1 MRTQA
6 TAFDIT
12 VTVAPGMVLAPPAPV
27 RLRLGA
33 RQTAGTAALAGAMV
47 SLSIFLAGQPWLAG
61 CQGLATVPYL
71 ASGLLL
77 ILASDLLLLPRIR
90 NRRLRQ
96 SAIMN
101 GLMLG
106 TGLTILVSVMLNP
119 SLAWPALFPVLFA
132 VFSIPAAGP
141 LNLGLAS
148 RISMD
153 ASTWRL
159 LTIASLAL
167 AVMLLIF
174 GFLPLQ
180 DHVSCQWRP
189 S

>member
-1 MRTQA
+1 MRSEV

-12 VTVAPGMVLAPPAPV
+12 VTVAPGMVLAPPPPV
-27 RLRLGA
+27 RIRLGL
-33 RQTAGTAALAGAMV
+33 RQNAGTAALAGAMTAF
-47 SLSIFLAGQPWLAG
+47 SFFLAGQPWQAG
-61 CQGLATVPYL
+61 CNGLATTPYL
-71 ASGLLL
+71 VGGMLLL
-77 ILASDLLLLPRIR
+77 LASDLLLLPRSR

-101 GLMLG
+101 GLTLG
-106 TGLTILVSVMLNP
+106 VGVTLLASVMLNP

-132 VFSIPAAGP
+132 VFSVPAAVP

-153 ASTWRL
+153 ASTWRV
-159 LTIASLAL
+159 LTIVSVAA
-167 AVMLLIF
+167 AMLLLAG

-180 DHVSCQWRP
+180 DHVGCQWRP
-189 S
+189 N